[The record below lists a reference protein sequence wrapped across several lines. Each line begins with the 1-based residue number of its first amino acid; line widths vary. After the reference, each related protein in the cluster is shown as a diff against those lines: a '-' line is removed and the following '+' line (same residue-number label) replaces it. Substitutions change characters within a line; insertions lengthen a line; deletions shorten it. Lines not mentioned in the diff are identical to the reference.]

1 MAILKILLPSSPRS
15 RWDVYIVTLKQG
27 ISSHHVES
35 HVNWA
40 RAMHDASLGR
50 RALDLPRVEKTNDLD
65 TIRKIT
71 DSPGVHST
79 ARMINTT
86 QESLLRTMSSRT
98 PGLKPYR
105 YDETAGK
112 DTFAYVIDSGIHAN
126 HAEFGGGGGL
136 PSASMPTAPA
146 DTGSGKA
153 TRLVSD
159 TSLAAL
165 HIAGLALYLIATKTA
180 AKLWARILAL
190 ATKDKI
196 ANLPAETCSLLAY
209 NGAEQAVSAGRGLGS
224 S

>member
-1 MAILKILLPSSPRS
+1 
-15 RWDVYIVTLKQG
+15 
-27 ISSHHVES
+27 
-35 HVNWA
+35 
-40 RAMHDASLGR
+40 
-50 RALDLPRVEKTNDLD
+50 
-65 TIRKIT
+65 
-71 DSPGVHST
+71 
-79 ARMINTT
+79 
-86 QESLLRTMSSRT
+86 MSSRT

-105 YDETAGK
+105 HPRQPR
-112 DTFAYVIDSGIHAN
+112 GIR
-126 HAEFGGGGGL
+126 GGGRAALGFNADG
-136 PSASMPTAPA
+136 PSVDIFAPGVDVMSS